1 MLGGLVLYFLL
12 AIVMFITAILFL
24 YHLHIKLKIDYKKT
38 NNSDIIILIISM
50 AFGIIKYRIELP
62 FLDFVKRMDN
72 FAIRYRI
79 RFKSGK
85 EIRNQ
90 LKFRRAESMSEF
102 FSKFDDLIDCY
113 YINKNT
119 ISYFSKKTHINNFSL
134 NASLGFD
141 DAYITGISC
150 GVLYVVVI
158 NFLAFLKRDINLQI
172 QYIKFEPVFNKEV
185 FDLKLNCIIDIKLGH
200 IIIGI
205 KKLIKTSRGSEIS
218 GATYPGSYENNYGK
232 Y

>member
-1 MLGGLVLYFLL
+1 MLGGIILYFLL
-12 AIVMFITAILFL
+12 TIVIVITTVFFL
-24 YHLHIKLKIDYKKT
+24 YHIHIKLKIDYKRI
-38 NNSDIIILIISM
+38 NNSDIIILIIST

-62 FLDFVKRMDN
+62 FLDFVKKMDN

-79 RFKSGK
+79 RFKSGM
-85 EIRNQ
+85 EIHDQ
-90 LKFRRAESMSEF
+90 LKIKRAENMSEF
-102 FSKFDDLIDCY
+102 FSKLDGLIDY
-113 YINKNT
+113 FDINKST
-119 ISYFSKKTHINNFSL
+119 INYFLNKTYINNFSL
-134 NASLGFD
+134 DASLGFD

-158 NFLAFLKRDINLQI
+158 NFLAFLKRYLNLQI
-172 QYIKFEPVFNKEV
+172 QSIKFEPLFNKEV
-185 FDLKLNCIIDIKLGH
+185 FDFKLNCIIDIKLGH

-205 KKLIKTSRGSEIS
+205 RKLIKTPRGSEIS